1 MKPHSLFIRP
11 PPPLKCC
18 THRCGTWEKS
28 QQAGHRRPAA
38 LEVAE
43 GGGAAIWAGGG
54 SGWSWVMV
62 EGRREVLNGKVW
74 QNEKLTIAYADI

>member
-1 MKPHSLFIRP
+1 MTKRGKKNHKKVPIKKGKGR
-11 PPPLKCC
+11 
-18 THRCGTWEKS
+18 TAVV
-28 QQAGHRRPAA
+28 AGHRCPAA

-74 QNEKLTIAYADI
+74 QNERLTIAYADI